1 MRMASRPLAI
11 CVLHV
16 HSTYSDGTGTVPE
29 IAAAAERAGV
39 DVVLLTDHDS
49 LEARRRGEEG
59 WHGSALVCVGEEV
72 SPRGGNH
79 FLAFGLDEVVRWRG
93 LDGPGIVDAVSSGG
107 GFGFLAHPFSKGTGL
122 LRRERPGMPWARPR
136 VRATTPGLELW
147 SLVTDTLE
155 SMSSTRTALRFI
167 AAPDSVLENPAE
179 GALARWDALTARRR
193 VVAVGGIDAHQVGW
207 RVGGRV
213 PVRLMGYHRSFR
225 YLRTHVLL
233 DEPFT
238 GDGDADRDRVYAA
251 LRAGHCYLARDSL
264 APARGFSFRAG
275 ELEMG
280 DEAPYADGMELAIS
294 APRPCLLR
302 LMHDGHEVAAS
313 QSTGFT
319 HAVEGP
325 GVYRAEAHL
334 DVRGRP
340 AHLGAVEPDL
350 PALKSSIEGVIR
362 GSLGAIVGGHDRRGP
377 D

>member
-1 MRMASRPLAI
+1 M
-11 CVLHV
+11 
-16 HSTYSDGTGTVPE
+16 PE

-49 LEARRRGEEG
+49 LEAKRRGEEG

-79 FLAFGLDEVVRWRG
+79 FLAFGIDEVVRWRG
-93 LDGPGIVDAVSSGG
+93 LDGAGIVKTVSEEG

-122 LRRERPGMPWARPR
+122 LRRDRPGMPWADLESGEY
-136 VRATTPGLELW
+136 TGLELW

-155 SMSSTRTALRFI
+155 GMTSSRTALRFI
-167 AAPDSVLENPAE
+167 AAPDSVLANPAD

-193 VVAVGGIDAHQVGW
+193 VVAVGGIDAHQIGW

-213 PVRLMGYHRSFR
+213 PLRLMGYHRSFR
-225 YLRTHVLL
+225 FLRTHVLL

-238 GDGDADRDRVYAA
+238 GESDADRDRVYAA
-251 LRAGHCYLARDSL
+251 LQAGHCYLARDSL

-280 DEAPYADGMELAIS
+280 DEAPYADGMELSIS

-302 LMHDGHEVAAS
+302 LMHDGDEVAAS
-313 QSTGFT
+313 QGTGFT
-319 HAVEGP
+319 HAAESP

-334 DVRGRP
+334 DVGGLQRTWVLSNPIYLRG
-340 AHLGAVEPDL
+340 
-350 PALKSSIEGVIR
+350 
-362 GSLGAIVGGHDRRGP
+362 
-377 D
+377 